1 MISKRRLSVWL
12 EYIKQMKFEQKNLV
26 IATPER
32 KELNMA
38 SKRVLEPTY
47 QFSIF
52 NPKQAVY
59 ATTPAFNPMQAWP
72 QMLYSSMLPT
82 MPNATNASLATNAAA
97 AAAAAIPRYTQ

>member
-1 MISKRRLSVWL
+1 MAPCISRSC
-12 EYIKQMKFEQKNLV
+12 ISN
-26 IATPER
+26 A
-32 KELNMA
+32 
-38 SKRVLEPTY
+38 Y

-97 AAAAAIPRYTQ
+97 AAAAAIPRYIHTVIAALTQTLY